1 MDFYWGILT
10 IAIGLFL
17 LICSFTKSDFIVYR
31 LFVYRSKILWKDN
44 VYTFHQIVSVIIIV
58 LGILMA
64 TGIIW

>member
-31 LFVYRSKILWKDN
+31 LFVYRSKILWGDN